1 MMKQASLIFQGL
13 AGRRVPLLGFFWLA
27 ISVVIPRLLLHIGPL
42 SLKRVSPL
50 PQKRSGFSPP
60 RLPNPS
66 AWDLAAMHST
76 WSSSI
81 DHSREDYDSLAASGV
96 DATALTGL
104 CCFGAD
110 VGARL
115 VGLARRVDGL
125 PSSVKS
131 LGFEI
136 WAACEVL

>member
-1 MMKQASLIFQGL
+1 
-13 AGRRVPLLGFFWLA
+13 
-27 ISVVIPRLLLHIGPL
+27 
-42 SLKRVSPL
+42 
-50 PQKRSGFSPP
+50 
-60 RLPNPS
+60 
-66 AWDLAAMHST
+66 MHST

-81 DHSREDYDSLAASGV
+81 DRSREDYDSLAASGV

-131 LGFEI
+131 LGFEM
-136 WAACEVL
+136 WATCEVLYVASDGSWSGN

>member
-1 MMKQASLIFQGL
+1 
-13 AGRRVPLLGFFWLA
+13 
-27 ISVVIPRLLLHIGPL
+27 
-42 SLKRVSPL
+42 
-50 PQKRSGFSPP
+50 
-60 RLPNPS
+60 
-66 AWDLAAMHST
+66 MHST

-81 DHSREDYDSLAASGV
+81 DRSREDYDSLAASGV
-96 DATALTGL
+96 DATTLMGL

-136 WAACEVL
+136 WAACEVLYVLHDRPTDRSRRN